1 MFDLVII
8 MFRELLDLQ
17 GRYPLAVFSHL
28 SALYILGLEEEKE
41 IMITTVYG
49 YHNPKLN
56 LYKVFY
62 VKKEVLNLGLV
73 KINLFG
79 GVLKCYDL
87 ERTVCDLIRGKKIIN
102 LKKKQYLLK
111 KYLRKCNK
119 EKLLGYAQVLD
130 MEKIVVCYLKYL
142 YDFD

>member
-1 MFDLVII
+1 MFDLVIF

-56 LYKVFY
+56 SYKVFY

-79 GVLKCYDL
+79 GVFKCYDL
-87 ERTVCDLIRGKKIIN
+87 ERTVCDLIRGRKIIN

-119 EKLLGYAQVLD
+119 EKLLGYAKALD